1 MVTRH
6 SGVGASRWLLSVALV
21 ALVAPAHADTAPEA
35 AASAARAHFADGEA
49 RYREGRWSDA
59 LTEFRAGYAL
69 DPRPEFLINIA
80 QTERRLG
87 LLDEALAS
95 CERFLARAPESP
107 LVGQVQQLMKE
118 LRSERTAARA
128 EAAAAQGRA
137 FYDDG
142 QYARALEAFQ
152 RAYMDNIDEPRYLLS
167 LADCYRALHRTA
179 DARRFY
185 KLFLHERPGAPER
198 ASVEAHLRELDHPAP
213 PVAPAP
219 AVAAPAP
226 PVVAPAPLVVAS
238 APVATPRTRR
248 PAWRRWWFWTAI
260 GGGVAVG
267 VGLGV
272 GLGLHASGGSSFM
285 PTLPAFG
292 PNGQTALLVR

>member
-185 KLFLHERPGAPER
+185 KLFLHERP
-198 ASVEAHLRELDHPAP
+198 
-213 PVAPAP
+213 
-219 AVAAPAP
+219 
-226 PVVAPAPLVVAS
+226 
-238 APVATPRTRR
+238 
-248 PAWRRWWFWTAI
+248 
-260 GGGVAVG
+260 
-267 VGLGV
+267 
-272 GLGLHASGGSSFM
+272 
-285 PTLPAFG
+285 
-292 PNGQTALLVR
+292 